1 MTRMSAFT
9 KTELESA
16 QKALLSAIRKSEKVQ
31 ATLSQKQPPPTSQLT
46 MVSQRLK
53 VLRLSSSL
61 IARMPK
67 QDITEI
73 YPKEDLEEALRTLP
87 LIIRQIEK
95 IQANFK
101 EGSSQYTLA
110 VRRIKAFNI
119 AIALIERELATE
131 R

>member
-1 MTRMSAFT
+1 M
-9 KTELESA
+9 ESA
-16 QKALLSAIRKSEKVQ
+16 QKALFSAIRKSEKVQ
-31 ATLSQKQPPPTSQLT
+31 ATLSQKQPPRTPQLT

-67 QDITEI
+67 QDITEN
-73 YPKEDLEEALRTLP
+73 YPREDLEEALRTLP

-95 IQANFK
+95 IQPNFK